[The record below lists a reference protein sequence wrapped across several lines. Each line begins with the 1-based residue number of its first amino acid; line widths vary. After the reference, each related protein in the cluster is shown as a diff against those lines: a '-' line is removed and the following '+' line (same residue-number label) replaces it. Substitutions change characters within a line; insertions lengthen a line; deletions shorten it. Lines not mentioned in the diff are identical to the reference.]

1 MRFRSVI
8 NCLTLTP
15 PLAYKRNIPLIMF
28 VPKPRA
34 PSAYPRLIPPRPLTS
49 PPCHHS
55 LTPCPRLMSL
65 LALRHPNLYLT
76 SLHPYPYPTPRS
88 HPGRPPPLAYKRNLP
103 LIMFVPKP
111 RAPSAYPRL
120 IPPRP
125 LTSPPC
131 HHSLTPRTAPTHTT
145 RPTSPPPSPR
155 A

>member
-111 RAPSAYPRL
+111 RAPSAHVPTL
-120 IPPRP
+120 SLFTH
-125 LTSPPC
+125 LTDGPDP
-131 HHSLTPRTAPTHTT
+131 HHATHQPASLTARVRATTAAG
-145 RPTSPPPSPR
+145 R
-155 A
+155 